1 MITIVNL
8 CSLKSE
14 TPAKS
19 GLFSNAIY
27 ICHIGTL
34 KGSFKLYTG
43 TAPFIETL
51 QYSIINVFHD
61 LGENTMHIFLNRQW
75 LIEKLFSTDF
85 ESVALA
91 FLHKVNIL
99 NNKFLH
105 VSIHHSKCKAK
116 GTAFSREAI
125 SSMLKKGLVEKVER
139 HWGNSYSKGRW
150 RL

>member
-43 TAPFIETL
+43 TAPFIEPL

-105 VSIHHSKCKAK
+105 VFHSPFKMQSQRHSFFKRSYQLNA
-116 GTAFSREAI
+116 
-125 SSMLKKGLVEKVER
+125 KKGPS
-139 HWGNSYSKGRW
+139 WKGGGTLRKQ
-150 RL
+150 LQ